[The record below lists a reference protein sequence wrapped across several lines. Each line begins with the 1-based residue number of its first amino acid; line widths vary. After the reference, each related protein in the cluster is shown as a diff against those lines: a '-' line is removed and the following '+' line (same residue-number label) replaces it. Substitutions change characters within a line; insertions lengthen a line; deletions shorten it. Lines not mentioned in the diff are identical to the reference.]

1 MYILYCIYIFEIQR
15 KIDVASRV
23 VTVQNVTFP
32 NEKSN
37 FLTSILMIL
46 SKKRLYFCC
55 KPVQRKLL
63 KTETSLMGEFS
74 SDWEER

>member
-46 SKKRLYFCC
+46 SKERRLKYQANLKFIVNRFNENCSKPKR
-55 KPVQRKLL
+55 V
-63 KTETSLMGEFS
+63 
-74 SDWEER
+74 